1 MEGPL
6 HRGKSPGYL
15 AEKTNHECGWHRGR
29 DEGFDGPFPAGKRYG
44 VFRGSTAHQKIFL
57 FLHRWEQINFKLCSA
72 GVRTWR
78 NILYRLQVW
87 NLSPDGGQIMRAAD
101 CKNLSESPEGV
112 FRQSQ
117 QPSTGGLQLD
127 GFESLPYNAEK
138 TNHFCGW
145 SFLAEDEGFEPPRTE
160 SESGVLPLH

>member
-1 MEGPL
+1 MGSNP
-6 HRGKSPGYL
+6 PG
-15 AEKTNHECGWHRGR
+15 TWHPEE
-29 DEGFDGPFPAGKRYG
+29 DEGFDGPFPTGKRYG
-44 VFRGSTAHQKIFL
+44 VFRGSTAHQKYSYFFTVGSKL
-57 FLHRWEQINFKLCSA
+57 TLKLCSA
-72 GVRTWR
+72 GARTWR

-87 NLSPDGGQIMRAAD
+87 NLSPVGGQIMRAAD

-117 QPSTGGLQLD
+117 QPSTGGLQLH

>member
-1 MEGPL
+1 MGANPRDTWQKRPTTNVVGIGTGMRDSIARFPL
-6 HRGKSPGYL
+6 GNGM
-15 AEKTNHECGWHRGR
+15 
-29 DEGFDGPFPAGKRYG
+29 
-44 VFRGSTAHQKIFL
+44 VFSGAVQRIKKYSYFFTVGSKFIL
-57 FLHRWEQINFKLCSA
+57 KVCSA
-72 GVRTWR
+72 GARTWR

-87 NLSPDGGQIMRAAD
+87 NLSPVGGQIMRAAD
-101 CKNLSESPEGV
+101 CENLSESPEGV

-117 QPSTGGLQLD
+117 QPSTGGLQLH